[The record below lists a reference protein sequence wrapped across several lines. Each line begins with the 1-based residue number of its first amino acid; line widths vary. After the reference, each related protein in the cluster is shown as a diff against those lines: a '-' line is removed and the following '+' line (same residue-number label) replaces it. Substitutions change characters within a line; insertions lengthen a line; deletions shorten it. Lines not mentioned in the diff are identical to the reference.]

1 MFVDKDIKNEG
12 KSNNF
17 YYDAKGKS
25 DFKMIRD
32 DNNKIIKIM
41 EVNETELQA
50 LSKTF
55 GFIIT
60 DGNLR
65 FD

>member
-1 MFVDKDIKNEG
+1 MLKVNPISKV
-12 KSNNF
+12 
-17 YYDAKGKS
+17 
-25 DFKMIRD
+25 IRD
-32 DNNKIIKIM
+32 DNNKIIKIT
-41 EVNETELQA
+41 EVNESELQA

-65 FD
+65 FE